1 MAQSLETLRSALL
14 TSLFGRRLGLD
25 NGEYLSG
32 AKSFKH
38 AVEDISSTVPT
49 TVLAYGI
56 TRIGTMSS
64 TQGPVQNFLPAPVAG
79 VEKTIT
85 MTGTSTGSQQF
96 LSTANGASIVNT
108 SAGTTSGVLNFLGPG
123 GSVTLVG
130 LSTSVWGV
138 KAQSIPP
145 CTGSTGQAATQNISF
160 TTST

>member
-25 NGEYLSG
+25 VGEYLSG

-38 AVEDISSTVPT
+38 AVEDITSTVPT

-64 TQGPVQNFLPAPVAG
+64 TQGPVQHFLPAPVPG

-85 MTGTSTGSQQF
+85 HTGTSTGSHQF
-96 LSTANGASIVNT
+96 LSTANGGSIYIASL
-108 SAGTTSGVLNFLGPG
+108 GTTGGVVNIVGPA
-123 GSVTLVG
+123 GSITLVG

-138 KAQSIPP
+138 KHEGPY
-145 CTGSTGQAATQNISF
+145 TSTALAKAVTF